1 MSVEVGQVY
10 REKDKRFTRYVRVD
24 SFAVKHGL
32 SSAWCAPCTISGL
45 PLRAG
50 RTTRL
55 KLSNLEK
62 RFELIEQ
69 EKE

>member
-10 REKDKRFTRYVRVD
+10 REKDKRFTRYVLVVQLRSD
-24 SFAVKHGL
+24 GRAKCG
-32 SSAWCAPCTISGL
+32 PCNKTGRRMFGGRISKI
-45 PLRAG
+45 
-50 RTTRL
+50 

-69 EKE
+69 EKEQ